1 MKQVKILM
9 LALVVLMGVGFTS
22 CMNGDDDTTVRQD
35 AFVKVVSSMGVTW
48 FEDANGF
55 RYFSLWP

>member
-22 CMNGDDDTTVRQD
+22 CMNGENDTTVRED
-35 AFVKVVSSMGVTW
+35 AFVKVVSYYGKYLV
-48 FEDANGF
+48 
-55 RYFSLWP
+55 

>member
-22 CMNGDDDTTVRQD
+22 CMNGDDDTTVRRD
-35 AFVKVVSSMGVTW
+35 AFVKVYTGGLGSIYYK
-48 FEDANGF
+48 DAYGIK
-55 RYFSLWP
+55 

>member
-22 CMNGDDDTTVRQD
+22 CMNGENVVD
-35 AFVKVVSSMGVTW
+35 ARFAISQK
-48 FEDANGF
+48 
-55 RYFSLWP
+55 